1 MKIAIVDDDRLLFK
15 TLSSY
20 LTELLGSSVKI
31 FYFQNGEEF
40 LAAKAP
46 EEFDLLIL
54 DIFMGKL
61 NGVEVAK
68 KVRQSNRTV
77 KIVFCTTSNEFASES
92 YEVNACYYLLKP
104 FTRAGV
110 KAMLDRLDL
119 AALEQLRTVRL
130 PDGTD
135 LVLRSIIYAD
145 CAAHRVQL
153 HCKQQKVLTLRAP
166 FAEIEQLLCAY
177 PYFFSPTKGVIINFY
192 EVTARTGNLFTLS
205 CNANIPISRRKAK
218 EVLEAYS
225 AFRFKQ
231 LRKGGPH

>member
-1 MKIAIVDDDRLLFK
+1 MKIAIVDDDHLLFE
-15 TLSSY
+15 TLNSY
-20 LTELLGSSVKI
+20 LTELLGGSVKI
-31 FYFQNGEEF
+31 FYFKSGEEF
-40 LAAKAP
+40 LAAAP
-46 EEFDLLIL
+46 KEFDLLIL

-68 KVRQSNRTV
+68 KVRETDRTV

-119 AALEQLRTVRL
+119 AALEKLRTAKL
-130 PDGTD
+130 PDGTEI
-135 LVLRSIIYAD
+135 VLRSIIYAD

-153 HCKQQKVLTLRAP
+153 HCKQQKILTLRAP

-205 CNANIPISRRKAK
+205 CSDNIPISRRKAK

-225 AFRFKQ
+225 AFRFEQ
-231 LRKGGPH
+231 LRKGGLH

>member
-1 MKIAIVDDDRLLFK
+1 MKIAIVDDDHLLFE
-15 TLSSY
+15 TLNSY
-20 LTELLGSSVKI
+20 LTELLGGSVKI
-31 FYFQNGEEF
+31 FYFKSGEEF
-40 LAAKAP
+40 LAAAP
-46 EEFDLLIL
+46 KEFDLLLL

-68 KVRQSNRTV
+68 KVRETDRTV

-119 AALEQLRTVRL
+119 AALEKLRTAKL
-130 PDGTD
+130 PDGTEI
-135 LVLRSIIYAD
+135 VLRSIIYAD

-153 HCKQQKVLTLRAP
+153 HCKQQKILTLRAP

-205 CNANIPISRRKAK
+205 CSDNIPISRRKAK

-225 AFRFKQ
+225 AFRFEQ
-231 LRKGGPH
+231 LRKGGLH